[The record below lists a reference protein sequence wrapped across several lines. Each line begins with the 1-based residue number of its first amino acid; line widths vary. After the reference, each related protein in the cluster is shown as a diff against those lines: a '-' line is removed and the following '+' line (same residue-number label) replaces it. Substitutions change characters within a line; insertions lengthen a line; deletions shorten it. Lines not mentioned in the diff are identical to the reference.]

1 MKGTMIEKG
10 IIFNIF
16 KHFIKHEMMQK
27 VISCVVIFFILIN
40 LTNLLNI
47 GKRGDFFIEAF
58 DVGVKELKWQVSSIY
73 GCIVKYSI
81 GIIREIKFTRG
92 VLYDM
97 IYKGDREREL
107 VFIEG
112 EGARGSD
119 RGEQTVEGNSLMA
132 SVGYLMLTDIYEMGI
147 GIKEAKRA
155 GDRFSEGKGIIKRDI
170 EIEEGRYFKGE
181 SISLGS
187 GGEIRKEKE
196 GKLLLAKELSMIG
209 LRDNNILTGK
219 EEGINK
225 KINNRLSLLN

>member
-1 MKGTMIEKG
+1 MIENG

-147 GIKEAKRA
+147 GIKEAKRE

-209 LRDNNILTGK
+209 LSDNHILTGK

>member
-147 GIKEAKRA
+147 GIKEAKRD

-181 SISLGS
+181 SISLG

>member
-1 MKGTMIEKG
+1 MIEKG

-132 SVGYLMLTDIYEMGI
+132 SVGYLMLTE
-147 GIKEAKRA
+147 
-155 GDRFSEGKGIIKRDI
+155 GIIKRDI
-170 EIEEGRYFKGE
+170 EIEERRYFKGE

>member
-1 MKGTMIEKG
+1 MIEKG

-16 KHFIKHEMMQK
+16 KYFIKHEMMQK

-58 DVGVKELKWQVSSIY
+58 DVGVKELKWHVSSIY

-147 GIKEAKRA
+147 GIKEAKRE

-170 EIEEGRYFKGE
+170 EIEERRYFKGE

-209 LRDNNILTGK
+209 FRDNNILTGK

>member
-1 MKGTMIEKG
+1 
-10 IIFNIF
+10 
-16 KHFIKHEMMQK
+16 
-27 VISCVVIFFILIN
+27 
-40 LTNLLNI
+40 
-47 GKRGDFFIEAF
+47 
-58 DVGVKELKWQVSSIY
+58 
-73 GCIVKYSI
+73 
-81 GIIREIKFTRG
+81 
-92 VLYDM
+92 
-97 IYKGDREREL
+97 
-107 VFIEG
+107 
-112 EGARGSD
+112 
-119 RGEQTVEGNSLMA
+119 MA

-147 GIKEAKRA
+147 GIKEAKRD

-209 LRDNNILTGK
+209 LSDNNILTGK